1 MPEFPD
7 SEAQGREGIFAVG
20 RVLSK
25 MKWIFREQPVPDT
38 GIDGHIETR
47 DENSKPTGRL
57 IGCQVK
63 SGATYFREETA
74 DGFTYRGNAEHLAYW
89 RGHSLPVIVILCD
102 EQSDRCYWQVVSAKT
117 VTGTG
122 KGWKAEVPKSQILD
136 DDSKEKLEQ
145 FADTGWLERTRAFTT
160 SDKFFRRLES
170 NPLFDYD
177 QTMQGRKS
185 SLEELH
191 DFLTNPDL
199 TVAVLAGRG
208 GIGKSKLIRQ
218 WVSDVSNSGWTVLFK
233 KETLPVSATTEQELG
248 GDRHIVIADDAH
260 RHADIDAMLQLIRDL
275 KRDGKAPWTNGTQ
288 ERSRELSSLQTRRH

>member
-102 EQSDRCYWQVVSAKT
+102 EQSDRCYWQVINAKI
-117 VTGTG
+117 VTAPEKAG
-122 KGWKAEVPKSQILD
+122 KRRSPN
-136 DDSKEKLEQ
+136 
-145 FADTGWLERTRAFTT
+145 R
-160 SDKFFRRLES
+160 KFWA
-170 NPLFDYD
+170 
-177 QTMQGRKS
+177 TIRKRN
-185 SLEELH
+185 L
-191 DFLTNPDL
+191 
-199 TVAVLAGRG
+199 
-208 GIGKSKLIRQ
+208 SKL
-218 WVSDVSNSGWTVLFK
+218 
-233 KETLPVSATTEQELG
+233 
-248 GDRHIVIADDAH
+248 
-260 RHADIDAMLQLIRDL
+260 LIL
-275 KRDGKAPWTNGTQ
+275 VG
-288 ERSRELSSLQTRRH
+288 

>member
-1 MPEFPD
+1 
-7 SEAQGREGIFAVG
+7 
-20 RVLSK
+20 

-102 EQSDRCYWQVVSAKT
+102 EQSDRCYWQVINAKT

-122 KGWKAEVPKSQILD
+122 KGWKAEVPKSQILG

-145 FADTGWLERTRAFTT
+145 IADTGWLERTRTFTT
-160 SDKFFRRLES
+160 SDKFFRRLEP

-199 TVAVLAGRG
+199 TVVVLAGRG

-218 WVSDVSNSGWTVLFK
+218 WVPEAPRSEEPCSRWKRMQTGNKGTAQACVRNSRRN
-233 KETLPVSATTEQELG
+233 PIYRQ
-248 GDRHIVIADDAH
+248 R
-260 RHADIDAMLQLIRDL
+260 
-275 KRDGKAPWTNGTQ
+275 NGP
-288 ERSRELSSLQTRRH
+288 EVGRRRRNQPFGVFGN